1 MADGRMVKRKISTDV
16 RFADL
21 ANDTHRLLFTVGIA
35 HLDIE
40 GRISGDPRE
49 FKAIVAPMLDHITQ
63 ETVLK
68 FFEDASGIGLI
79 HRYCGGDQW
88 VIQYPGFKKNQILR
102 PDREAQSKFPP
113 PTFVSNEGQTDPITL
128 RKTPGGLQEDCGSTP
143 PQIKTKEVK
152 LKKDSKKS
160 PEISSEISSL
170 VEKIFPFPED
180 KDLFNAV
187 KEAIFST
194 RKAGKVSDSIILAQ
208 LKAWGQYP
216 PSQVHGGIKVYL
228 SKECHKEGKNEK
240 YLLGIIRNQ
249 PQAEMSP
256 GLKSTGSPMLDA
268 YYREKIQR
276 SDQK

>member
-35 HLDIE
+35 HLDVE

-102 PDREAQSKFPP
+102 PDREAQSKFPAP
-113 PTFVSNEGQTDPITL
+113 PVTSDREQNNLKTSGS
-128 RKTPGGLQEDCGSTP
+128 TPGGLQEDSGSTP
-143 PQIKTKEVK
+143 PQIKLREVK
-152 LKKDSKKS
+152 LKGSS
-160 PEISSEISSL
+160 P
-170 VEKIFPFPED
+170 
-180 KDLFNAV
+180 N
-187 KEAIFST
+187 
-194 RKAGKVSDSIILAQ
+194 
-208 LKAWGQYP
+208 
-216 PSQVHGGIKVYL
+216 
-228 SKECHKEGKNEK
+228 
-240 YLLGIIRNQ
+240 
-249 PQAEMSP
+249 
-256 GLKSTGSPMLDA
+256 
-268 YYREKIQR
+268 
-276 SDQK
+276 